1 MIVYVYIIYNVYIH
15 THTYIHTLHYITFT
29 LHYIAL
35 HYITYIHTYIFSTVS
50 RLLISHLWY
59 WNRFKTSPHHSMSM
73 MRGLLAMGFSAGPQR
88 SRSVPVLRKICVR
101 VLRKKLGFKS
111 SFRNRRRG
119 FKGFIF
125 SVLWLGG
132 DLMCGCVCRE
142 VERCGCGYQVNYIQP
157 WYIVVP
163 GPL

>member
-1 MIVYVYIIYNVYIH
+1 MIVYVYIMYIF
-15 THTYIHTLHYITFT
+15 THIHTLHYITLHYIT
-29 LHYIAL
+29 LHYITL
-35 HYITYIHTYIFSTVS
+35 HTYIFSTVS

-101 VLRKKLGFKS
+101 VLRKKLGFRS

-119 FKGFIF
+119 FKGLIF
-125 SVLWLGG
+125 SELWLGG
-132 DLMCGCVCRE
+132 NLMCGCVCRE